1 MNLWSWIL
9 FPRSRIFERSG
20 RRPSFADDVPRG
32 RSRAICLIRARS
44 VNEAFVRELCAIRVS
59 FCAPSARDV
68 LIGTG
73 FEPLPFFMRSFRR
86 SRVRFPG
93 LIVCV
98 WPVRSLAYVTR
109 PHEWSNRWLRK
120 QKKTPMEV
128 KKGVCMAGCPFVL

>member
-1 MNLWSWIL
+1 VRDLCARC
-9 FPRSRIFERSG
+9 FHRSRVRTPAF
-20 RRPSFADDVPRG
+20 P
-32 RSRAICLIRARS
+32 ARS
-44 VNEAFVRELCAIRVS
+44 
-59 FCAPSARDV
+59 FC
-68 LIGTG
+68 
-73 FEPLPFFMRSFRR
+73 R

-109 PHEWSNRWLRK
+109 PHEWSNRWHRK